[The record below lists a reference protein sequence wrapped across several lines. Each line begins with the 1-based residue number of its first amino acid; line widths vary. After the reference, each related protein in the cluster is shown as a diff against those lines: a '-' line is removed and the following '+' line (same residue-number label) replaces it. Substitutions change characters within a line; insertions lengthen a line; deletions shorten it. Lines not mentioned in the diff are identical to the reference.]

1 MLRINVLTLPGVPPP
16 PLTSVSRFIL
26 KVRIVGIIFD
36 KVMLYKPVECKQIS
50 NIPSWARQGHLLPGT
65 ASFQELFL
73 KFILKLNLDD
83 IK

>member
-50 NIPSWARQGHLLPGT
+50 NIPS
-65 ASFQELFL
+65 
-73 KFILKLNLDD
+73 
-83 IK
+83 